1 MYTDYF
7 ELTELPFS
15 ISPDPRYLFM
25 SPRHREALE
34 LLDSGIRESGGFVML
49 TGEVGTGKTTLLRC
63 LLVQQPQDVNIA
75 LILNPRLN
83 AVELMASIC
92 DELRIDY
99 PADTDSLKILHDALT
114 EYLLASHA
122 QDRRTVL
129 IIDEA
134 QNLSVEVLEQVRL
147 LTNLETTQTKLLQI
161 ILVGQPELN
170 RILQSKNLRQVTQR
184 ITCRYHLKSFPKKN
198 LTADY
203 IHHRISVSGGDAS
216 KLFTRTAVRK
226 IHRLSG
232 GVPRLINLICHRA
245 LSNACSQQEKMVDA
259 KLVRQTT
266 SKVRPVL
273 VRPWFRKAVY
283 WAPTLAAVFVVGIVA
298 GHYLNPFGLSKP
310 SAAANANQLRRS
322 VGKNTLDQ
330 IPAQKTDTVAL
341 ADGADRSNIPGSDAS
356 NEPSATTDTDV
367 FKESTTGAVEA
378 FGDLSAKVDTDR
390 AKKATVEATEA
401 TGEFS
406 STANSDSFKQSTA
419 AAADGSDKLLP
430 AADAAA
436 SRRPIGSV
444 AESSSGSLAAAN
456 TDTTNRSTGSVV
468 NDDVSTVLNTSA
480 TPTASEAAA
489 DLPLFSELVQDPT
502 LTQDEAFTQLLS
514 QWNIQYNP
522 EGPVKACDAALR
534 KRLRCLFTRSN
545 WNFMRRLNRPVI
557 LEFIVKDYQKR
568 YATLVGLDEHRL
580 TFDLGPKRLT
590 FPLDQIL
597 PYWRGR
603 YILLWKPIHQTMSL
617 LHPGNI
623 SWMVRRLRRQLA
635 ESGMP
640 VSTVTEGAS
649 LYDEALQRQVMAFQ
663 TSRGI
668 RPDGIVGPYT
678 MIHLNT
684 LTNTSE
690 VPLLERGSD
699 KIGLTAESA
708 NP

>member
-1 MYTDYF
+1 MYTGYF

-15 ISPDPRYLFM
+15 ISPDPRYFFM

-34 LLDSGIRESGGFVML
+34 LLNSGIRESGGFVML

-99 PADTDSLKILHDALT
+99 PADTNSLKVLHDALT
-114 EYLLASHA
+114 EYLLTTHA
-122 QDRRTVL
+122 QNQRTVL

-170 RILQSKNLRQVTQR
+170 RILKSKNLRQVTQR
-184 ITCRYHLKSFPKKN
+184 ITCRYHLKSFSKKN
-198 LTADY
+198 LTNDY

-216 KLFTRTAVRK
+216 KLFTRAAVRK
-226 IHRLSG
+226 IHRLSA
-232 GVPRLINLICHRA
+232 GVPRLINLICHRT
-245 LSNACSQQEKMVDA
+245 LSNACSQQKKMVDT

-266 SKVRPVL
+266 KEVRPVL
-273 VRPWFRKAVY
+273 VRPWFRKAFY

-298 GHYLNPFGLSKP
+298 GHYINPFGQSKP
-310 SAAANANQLRRS
+310 SATPTANQPMMPI
-322 VGKNTLDQ
+322 GKNTSDQ
-330 IPAQKTDTVAL
+330 IPVQKTDTGAL
-341 ADGADRSNIPGSDAS
+341 ADEADGSNIPASDAS
-356 NEPSATTDTDV
+356 NEPSATIDTDV
-367 FKESTTGAVEA
+367 LKESTIGAVEA
-378 FGDLSAKVDTDR
+378 SGDLSAKADTDG
-390 AKKATVEATEA
+390 TQQ
-401 TGEFS
+401 S
-406 STANSDSFKQSTA
+406 SA
-419 AAADGSDKLLP
+419 AAADAPDKLSA
-430 AADAAA
+430 AADVDALDGPATLA
-436 SRRPIGSV
+436 
-444 AESSSGSLAAAN
+444 AESSNESPDLAKIETVRRP
-456 TDTTNRSTGSVV
+456 TDPVM
-468 NDDVSTVLNTSA
+468 NDDVSTDWNAAA
-480 TPTASEAAA
+480 TPTASETAE
-489 DLPLFSELVQDPT
+489 DLSLFSELIRDPK
-502 LTQDEAFTQLLS
+502 LTQDKAFTELLL
-514 QWNIQYNP
+514 QWSIQYNP
-522 EGPVKACDAALR
+522 EGSVKACDAALQ

-557 LEFIVKDYQKR
+557 LELIVNDYQKR

-580 TFDLGPKRLT
+580 TFALGSKHLT
-590 FPLDQIL
+590 FPLDQVL

-603 YILLWKPIHQTMSL
+603 YILLWKPIHQSMSWL
-617 LHPGNI
+617 QPGNI

-649 LYDEALQRQVMAFQ
+649 LYDEALQRQVTAFQ

-668 RPDGIVGPYT
+668 DPDGIVGPYT

-699 KIGLTAESA
+699 KIALTAEPA

>member
-1 MYTDYF
+1 MYTGYF

-15 ISPDPRYLFM
+15 ISPDPRYFFM

-34 LLDSGIRESGGFVML
+34 LLNSGIRESGGFVML

-83 AVELMASIC
+83 AIELMASIC

-99 PADTDSLKILHDALT
+99 PADTDSLKVLHDALT

-122 QDRRTVL
+122 QDQRTVL

-170 RILQSKNLRQVTQR
+170 RILKSKNLRQVTQR

-198 LTADY
+198 LTSDY

-216 KLFTRTAVRK
+216 KLFTRAAVRK

-245 LSNACSQQEKMVDA
+245 LSNACSQQEERVDA

-266 SKVRPVL
+266 KEVRPVL
-273 VRPWFRKAVY
+273 TRPWFRKAVY
-283 WAPTLAAVFVVGIVA
+283 WAPSLAAVFVIGIMA

-310 SAAANANQLRRS
+310 SATPTANQLRTPI
-322 VGKNTLDQ
+322 GKNTLDQ
-330 IPAQKTDTVAL
+330 IPAQKIDSGAFTDRTDQSSAAL
-341 ADGADRSNIPGSDAS
+341 TFAS
-356 NEPSATTDTDV
+356 KEPSATADTDAL
-367 FKESTTGAVEA
+367 KQ
-378 FGDLSAKVDTDR
+378 
-390 AKKATVEATEA
+390 
-401 TGEFS
+401 S
-406 STANSDSFKQSTA
+406 STAVADASDEPSDSAIANAVEQSTIV
-419 AAADGSDKLLP
+419 
-430 AADAAA
+430 AADAPDKLSGAA
-436 SRRPIGSV
+436 DVDASEGPATLA
-444 AESSSGSLAAAN
+444 AESSNESPDLAN
-456 TDTTNRSTGSVV
+456 IDTVRGPTDSVV
-468 NDDVSTVLNTSA
+468 NNDVSTGLNATA
-480 TPTASEAAA
+480 TPTASETAE
-489 DLPLFSELVQDPT
+489 DLPLFSELIRDPN
-502 LTQDEAFTQLLS
+502 LTQDEAFTQLFL

-522 EGPVKACDAALR
+522 EGSLKACDAALQ
-534 KRLRCLFTRSN
+534 KGLRCLFTRSN

-557 LEFIVKDYQKR
+557 LEFVVKDSQKR
-568 YATLVGLDEHRL
+568 YATLVVLDEHRL

-590 FPLDQIL
+590 FPLDQVL
-597 PYWRGR
+597 PYWQGR
-603 YILLWKPIHQTMSL
+603 YILLWKPIHQTMSW

-623 SWMVRRLRRQLA
+623 SWMVRRLRRQLV
-635 ESGMP
+635 ECGMP
-640 VSTVTEGAS
+640 VSTVTENAS

-690 VPLLERGSD
+690 FPMLERGSD
-699 KIGLTAESA
+699 KTALTAEPA

>member
-1 MYTDYF
+1 
-7 ELTELPFS
+7 
-15 ISPDPRYLFM
+15 
-25 SPRHREALE
+25 
-34 LLDSGIRESGGFVML
+34 ML

-99 PADTDSLKILHDALT
+99 PADTDSLKVLHDALT
-114 EYLLASHA
+114 EYLIITHA
-122 QDRRTVL
+122 QDQRTVL

-170 RILQSKNLRQVTQR
+170 RILKSKNLRQVTQR
-184 ITCRYHLKSFPKKN
+184 ITCRYHLKSFSKKN
-198 LTADY
+198 LTNDY

-216 KLFTRTAVRK
+216 KLFTRAAVRK

-232 GVPRLINLICHRA
+232 GVPRLINLICHRT
-245 LSNACSQQEKMVDA
+245 LSSACSQQKKMVDA
-259 KLVRQTT
+259 KLVHQTT
-266 SKVRPVL
+266 KEVRPVL
-273 VRPWFRKAVY
+273 VRPWFRKAFY

-310 SAAANANQLRRS
+310 GATPIAKQPMMPI
-322 VGKNTLDQ
+322 GKNTSDQ
-330 IPAQKTDTVAL
+330 IPRQKTDTGTL
-341 ADGADRSNIPGSDAS
+341 ADGADGSNIPVSDAFDES
-356 NEPSATTDTDV
+356 SATIDTDV
-367 FKESTTGAVEA
+367 LKESTINLSAKADTDGAKQSTTTVADASKQFSDSDDADAAKKTTVAAVEA
-378 FGDLSAKVDTDR
+378 SAESL
-390 AKKATVEATEA
+390 ATADIVAVKPSTTPA
-401 TGEFS
+401 GEL
-406 STANSDSFKQSTA
+406 
-419 AAADGSDKLLP
+419 SDKLS
-430 AADAAA
+430 AATDVDALEG
-436 SRRPIGSV
+436 PTTFT
-444 AESSSGSLAAAN
+444 AESSNESPDLAN
-456 TDTTNRSTGSVV
+456 TSSVGRSIDSVV
-468 NDDVSTVLNTSA
+468 NDDASTALNTTA
-480 TPTASEAAA
+480 TPTPSETVEA
-489 DLPLFSELVQDPT
+489 LPLFSELIHDSK
-502 LTQDEAFTQLLS
+502 LTQDEAFTQLLL

-522 EGPVKACDAALR
+522 EGSVKACDAALQ

-557 LEFIVKDYQKR
+557 LELIVNDYQKR

-580 TFDLGPKRLT
+580 TFALGSKHLT
-590 FPLDQIL
+590 FPLDQVL

-603 YILLWKPIHQTMSL
+603 YILLWKPIHQTMSWL
-617 LHPGNI
+617 QPGNI

-649 LYDEALQRQVMAFQ
+649 LYDEALQRQVTAFQ

-668 RPDGIVGPYT
+668 NPDGIVGPYT

-684 LTNTSE
+684 LTNTFE

-699 KIGLTAESA
+699 KIALTAEPG